1 MSIRT
6 ALTRHLDQIGA
17 GGSVFA
23 ALCCLGTPAIVAV
36 LSAMGLGFLLRD
48 AILIPLLV
56 AFLLA
61 TVAGLYL
68 GVRHHG
74 RRTVFIVGVAG
85 ALVTLLAIVLAG
97 SGALA
102 AIGVAL
108 LIGASLLNVWL
119 RARRPG
125 TR

>member
-1 MSIRT
+1 LPS
-6 ALTRHLDQIGA
+6 
-17 GGSVFA
+17 S
-23 ALCCLGTPAIVAV
+23 PAI
-36 LSAMGLGFLLRD
+36 GLGFLLRD

-61 TVAGLYL
+61 TVAGLHL

-74 RRTVFIVGVAG
+74 RRMAFIVGVAG

-102 AIGVAL
+102 AIGIAL

-119 RARRPG
+119 RARQLGSR
-125 TR
+125 

>member
-6 ALTRHLDQIGA
+6 VLTRHLDQIGA

-36 LSAMGLGFLLRD
+36 LSAIGLGFLLRV

-74 RRTVFIVGVAG
+74 RRMAFIVGVAG

-102 AIGVAL
+102 AIGIAL

-119 RARRPG
+119 RARQLGSR
-125 TR
+125 

>member
-36 LSAMGLGFLLRD
+36 VSAVGLGFLLRD

-68 GVRHHG
+68 GIRHH
-74 RRTVFIVGVAG
+74 RRRAAFAIGVVG
-85 ALVTLLAIVLAG
+85 ALVTLVGIAVAG

-119 RARRPG
+119 RARRPA

>member
-6 ALTRHLDQIGA
+6 VLTRHLDQIGA

-36 LSAMGLGFLLRD
+36 LSAIGLGFLLRD

-74 RRTVFIVGVAG
+74 RRMAFIVGVAG

-102 AIGVAL
+102 AIGIAL

-119 RARRPG
+119 RARQLGSR
-125 TR
+125 

>member
-6 ALTRHLDQIGA
+6 MLTRHLDRIGT

-74 RRTVFIVGVAG
+74 RRMAFIVGVAG

-102 AIGVAL
+102 AIGIAL

-119 RARRPG
+119 RARQLGSR
-125 TR
+125 